1 MVKFFVKNPL
11 PSNESEWTF
20 EAQDLSEALKTCQKV
35 APKLARFT
43 LVNLSSK
50 EEFHYK
56 KIGGNYV
63 SLTHRNND
71 HYSMEDLGLMVSH
84 FGTKYSPRYKHER
97 LSIIDDRDDEVQE
110 WICDR
115 FLIDYLGKGYSIQKS
130 KSKVT
135 LTSDQTNQSGSFSI
149 ENGLVHSFI
158 RLFNQNELLKAK
170 IDQQGKE
177 LSNLRSSIDTLENT
191 LKENLEEQYSLAR
204 ENISLKSALTLD
216 TFTPEGLTKKVSET
230 ERLVSAFEGVDL
242 TPPEL
247 KPETIKEQKSDF
259 QEALDKHI
267 AEAFECLGGQEV
279 CILNRDENG
288 ELQNPEEHQDF
299 IDEITS
305 NFWKLFSS
313 EKKTKKKD

>member
-1 MVKFFVKNPL
+1 MTRFFVKNPL

-20 EAQDLSEALKTCQKV
+20 EAKDLASALKTCHQI
-35 APKLARFT
+35 APKLSRFT

-56 KIGGNYV
+56 KIGSNYLPL
-63 SLTHRNND
+63 SHRNND
-71 HYSMEDLGLMVSH
+71 HYSMEELGLMVSCL
-84 FGTKYSPRYKHER
+84 GTKPLPRYKHER
-97 LSIIDDRDDEVQE
+97 LAVIDDRDDEVQE
-110 WICDR
+110 WVCDR
-115 FLIDYLGKGYSIQKS
+115 FLMNYLGKGYSVKKTKTKIS
-130 KSKVT
+130 

-158 RLFNQNELLKAK
+158 KLANQNELLKAK
-170 IDQQGKE
+170 IDQQSKE
-177 LSNLRSSIDTLENT
+177 LTNLKSSIDTLEEN
-191 LKENLEEQYSLAR
+191 LKENLEEQYSLSR

-216 TFTPEGLTKKVSET
+216 TFTPEGPAEKISES
-230 ERLVSAFEGVDL
+230 ERLISAFEGV
-242 TPPEL
+242 EL
-247 KPETIKEQKSDF
+247 KPEITEEKKSDF
-259 QEALDKHI
+259 QEALDKRI
-267 AEAFECLGGQEV
+267 AEAYESLGGQEV

-288 ELQNPEEHQDF
+288 GLQEEHQDF